1 MQKRILL
8 VDDEQDIR
16 DVIAMSLQDMGYD
29 VMEAEDG
36 EKALRIFHEQRPSIV
51 ITDIKMP
58 GMDGIELLHRIKE
71 SRPETEVIMIT
82 GHGDMNLAVK
92 SFRKDAI
99 EFITKP
105 ISVIDL
111 GNALQKVE
119 EKIAIKESIRDYT
132 AKLENMLQA
141 QSRQLKEVQENLA
154 VTRSQEQL
162 AFTQKNFRAIFD
174 DLPCY
179 ITIHDRDYRLIA
191 ANRRFTSDFGEGI
204 GAHCYKILADADE
217 PCPSCPVADS
227 FADGHV
233 HKKDLELTLPDGRKT
248 QVFAWTSPLRDD
260 SGAVTHVLVMLTN
273 IAQVL
278 DVQEHLSNLGL
289 MISSVSHGIKGL
301 LTGLDGGLYLLDK
314 AIGCRDFIQAE
325 EGLGVIRQT
334 VGRIRRM
341 VLDILFYAKER
352 ELNFEKTDAAE
363 FARDLAMIVEQ
374 KLKKHNIRWVCE
386 LDPAV
391 GKFVADTNCI
401 HVALINMIEN
411 AIDACIEDTEKP
423 EHEIKFEV
431 RPEGDH
437 ILFGITDNGVGL
449 DSSALKKIFT
459 LFYSGKGKKGTG
471 LGLFVTRH
479 IIQQHGGTIEV
490 ESEKGRYTRFC
501 VRIPKELTFR
511 EKVAGVV
518 ALQ

>member
-1 MQKRILL
+1 MKKQILL

-16 DVIAMSLQDMGYD
+16 EVLAMALQDMGYD
-29 VMEAEDG
+29 VIEAEDG
-36 EKALRIFHEQRPSIV
+36 EQALRIFREQRPAIV

-58 GMDGIELLHRIKE
+58 GIDGIELLQRIKE
-71 SRPETEVIMIT
+71 SNPATEVIMIT
-82 GHGDMNLAVK
+82 GHGDMSLAVS
-92 SFRKDAI
+92 SFRKDAV

-105 ISVIDL
+105 ISVTDL
-111 GNALQKVE
+111 SNALQKVE

-132 AKLENMLQA
+132 AKLENMLQLRTREL
-141 QSRQLKEVQENLA
+141 QQVQDNLA

-162 AFTQKNFRAIFD
+162 AFTQKNFHAIFD

-179 ITIHDRDYRLIA
+179 ITVQDRDFRLIA
-191 ANRRFTSDFGEGI
+191 TNRRFTSDFGDRI
-204 GAHCYKILADADE
+204 GAHCYKTLMDNDE
-217 PCPSCPVADS
+217 PCGSCPVAES
-227 FADGHV
+227 FADGYV
-233 HKKDLELTLPDGRKT
+233 HKKDLEVTLPDGR
-248 QVFAWTSPLRDD
+248 QNHVFVWTSPLRDD

-273 IAQVL
+273 IAHIL
-278 DVQEHLSNLGL
+278 DEQEHLSNLGL

-314 AIGCRDFIQAE
+314 AIGGHDFMQAE
-325 EGLGVIRQT
+325 EGLAVIRQT

-363 FARDLAMIVEQ
+363 FARDLAMIVKQ
-374 KLKKHNIRWVCE
+374 KLKNHNIRWLCE
-386 LDPAV
+386 VDPAA
-391 GKFVADTNCI
+391 GKFEADSNCI

-411 AIDACIEDTEKP
+411 AIDACIEDSAKP

-431 RPEGDH
+431 RPEGDQ
-437 ILFGITDNGVGL
+437 IYFGISDNGVGL
-449 DSSALKKIFT
+449 DPSALKKVFT

-479 IIQQHGGTIEV
+479 IIQQHGGSIEV
-490 ESEKGRYTRFC
+490 ESEKGRYTRFG
-501 VRIPKELTFR
+501 VRIPRELKYR
-511 EKVAGVV
+511 EKAGC
-518 ALQ
+518 AAQ